1 MLILNRSAA
10 LIAVVSVNCFFLVSR
25 TMGQSSDI
33 DRLVDVGGYRLHLK
47 CSGVGS
53 PTVVLEAGLGGSSG
67 GWVKVMPEIAKFTR
81 VCGYDRPNQGSSDAA
96 PRPTTRIG
104 SRTFIALRT
113 GQDIVHDLHT
123 LLSNSGE
130 RGPYVMV
137 GHSLGGMYA
146 ILYASAYPKDVVG
159 MVLEDSSHP
168 DQVMQ
173 KAKITGPEIAER
185 AHESLIQNEE
195 GADVDTILAEAKATQ
210 WHSDIPLYV
219 LSRGPEKN
227 PTNGVMQEQW
237 DRLQETHRKDQ
248 QDLASRSTNSTSVVA
263 EKSGHFIHRDQPDI
277 VINAIQNVV
286 EMARRNAGGLS
297 K

>member
-1 MLILNRSAA
+1 
-10 LIAVVSVNCFFLVSR
+10 
-25 TMGQSSDI
+25 
-33 DRLVDVGGYRLHLK
+33 
-47 CSGVGS
+47 
-53 PTVVLEAGLGGSSG
+53 
-67 GWVKVMPEIAKFTR
+67 
-81 VCGYDRPNQGSSDAA
+81 
-96 PRPTTRIG
+96 
-104 SRTFIALRT
+104 
-113 GQDIVHDLHT
+113 
-123 LLSNSGE
+123 
-130 RGPYVMV
+130 MV

-210 WHSDIPLYV
+210 CHSDIPLYV

-227 PTNGVMQEQW
+227 PTNGVTQEQW
-237 DRLQETHRKDQ
+237 DLLQETHRKDQ
-248 QDLASRSTNSTSVVA
+248 QDLAGRSTNSTSVVA